1 MVCVHV
7 CVLCVFVSVLRC
19 MCVGQHIYLN
29 MQLHTEAKEGLE
41 ESSYIF
47 FYLTALRQDLWPNQ
61 SLVLSARLADC

>member
-1 MVCVHV
+1 
-7 CVLCVFVSVLRC
+7 